1 MADFNKAYN
10 KTMGHEGGYSFDP
23 DDVGGETYKG
33 VARKYHADWEGWV
46 LIDKKKQW
54 EDFPDCLRLD
64 DDLNHKVMS
73 FYKKHYWDVH
83 KCDFILDQ
91 LIAEELFD
99 TSVNM
104 GVRRAGKFLQE
115 SLNCLNR
122 NQSSYTDIKVDG
134 YIGTKTLMCVN
145 AYLGQS
151 NNSYLLKMMNVLQG
165 HHYMEYMKKDPVQE
179 KFAYGWFN
187 RVEIK
192 KNY

>member
-10 KTMGHEGGYSFDP
+10 KTMGHEGGYAFDP

-33 VARKYHADWEGWV
+33 VARHYHPDWKGWV

-54 EDFPDCLRLD
+54 QDFPDCLRLD
-64 DDLNHKVMS
+64 DDLNHEVMS
-73 FYKKHYWDVH
+73 FYKKHYWDVN
-83 KCDFILDQ
+83 KCDFILYQ
-91 LIAEELFD
+91 SIAEELLD

-104 GVRRAGKFLQE
+104 GVKRAGKFLQK

-134 YIGTKTLMCVN
+134 YIGTKTLMSIN

-151 NNSYLLKMMNVLQG
+151 NSSYLLKMMNVLQG
-165 HHYMEYMKKDPVQE
+165 HHYMEYMKKDPTQE

-192 KNY
+192 KKY